1 MAVAKNNKTI
11 EDINYS
17 SFKKK
22 LQKYLNSYQIK
33 KVEKSYLLAKDAHE
47 GQKRKSGE
55 NYINHPL
62 HAASYLADYELDHE
76 TIMAAI
82 LH

>member
-1 MAVAKNNKTI
+1 MAVAKNKKTT

-33 KVEKSYLLAKDAHE
+33 KVEKSYLLAKDAHR
-47 GQKRKSGE
+47 GSK
-55 NYINHPL
+55 
-62 HAASYLADYELDHE
+62 A
-76 TIMAAI
+76 
-82 LH
+82 